1 MSEDRKDYYNEFG
14 KEDQNDGAD
23 NTSTTSNVDNSNIEC
38 ANTNQ
43 QNDLKKEQV
52 SYSFWAEQV
61 AASESSFTEG
71 EYVTEKSTDS
81 ERGQG
86 DFYSQSQ
93 AYGAESGDGS
103 MSGIGFQ
110 VVDGRA
116 DESVRKPRFATRL
129 LKGMCAALFFGVIA
143 AGTFIGVNN
152 LYYHLNPEQSPIHFQ
167 FGSNSKDGSG
177 GLKLVNAGYGGQIQA
192 TTTTDGN
199 ISQPTNIKTVIKDAM
214 PSIVTITSTFEQD
227 YNWFGQRGSE
237 EYDGGGSGIIIG
249 KSDTELLIA
258 TNNHVIEG
266 AKNILIQ
273 FIDDTEGH
281 ATVKG
286 TDPSM
291 DLAVV
296 AVPLSEISKVTLQEI
311 EIANIGNSDD
321 VEVGEMV
328 VAIGNA
334 LGYGQSTTVGYISAK
349 DREVSVE
356 DKLMILLQTDAS
368 INPGN
373 SGGALI
379 NMDGEVVGI
388 NTLKY
393 VAEKVEGMG
402 FAIPISTAMPILQ
415 DLMNREVIADDDKG
429 YLGVYID
436 NVTEEVSAFFNWP
449 VGVLVVSPIE
459 GGAAEKAGIVNG
471 DIIVGVNGTKISNT
485 VQLQEKVN
493 SYRHGTSIQVTVMR
507 SVNGEYVEKEFT
519 VTLEKRSV
527 DVK

>member
-1 MSEDRKDYYNEFG
+1 
-14 KEDQNDGAD
+14 
-23 NTSTTSNVDNSNIEC
+23 
-38 ANTNQ
+38 
-43 QNDLKKEQV
+43 
-52 SYSFWAEQV
+52 
-61 AASESSFTEG
+61 
-71 EYVTEKSTDS
+71 
-81 ERGQG
+81 
-86 DFYSQSQ
+86 
-93 AYGAESGDGS
+93 
-103 MSGIGFQ
+103 
-110 VVDGRA
+110 
-116 DESVRKPRFATRL
+116 
-129 LKGMCAALFFGVIA
+129 
-143 AGTFIGVNN
+143 
-152 LYYHLNPEQSPIHFQ
+152 
-167 FGSNSKDGSG
+167 
-177 GLKLVNAGYGGQIQA
+177 
-192 TTTTDGN
+192 
-199 ISQPTNIKTVIKDAM
+199 VIKDAM

>member
-1 MSEDRKDYYNEFG
+1 MSEDRKDYYDEFG
-14 KEDQNDGAD
+14 KEYKSDSPD
-23 NTSTTSNVDNSNIEC
+23 NTSTADYVENGNMNYSEN
-38 ANTNQ
+38 ANQ

-71 EYVTEKSTDS
+71 EFVIDTSTDS
-81 ERGQG
+81 TSGQG
-86 DFYSQSQ
+86 DFYHQSQ
-93 AYGAESGDGS
+93 VYGESGDES
-103 MSGIGFQ
+103 LSGIGFQ
-110 VVDGRA
+110 AVDGTA
-116 DESVRKPRFATRL
+116 GVQVRKPRFAVRL

-152 LYYHLNPEQSPIHFQ
+152 LYYHLNPEQSPIYFQ
-167 FGSNSKDGSG
+167 FGTNSKDSG
-177 GLKLVNAGYGGQIQA
+177 AGLKLVNAGYGKQIQA

-199 ISQPTNIKTVIKDAM
+199 ISQPTNVKTVIKDAM
-214 PSIVTITSTFEQD
+214 PSIVTITSTFTQD
-227 YNWFGQRGSE
+227 YNWFGQKGSE

-249 KSDTELLIA
+249 KSDTDLLIA

-273 FIDDTEGH
+273 FIDDTEVH
-281 ATVKG
+281 ATIKG

-356 DKLMILLQTDAS
+356 DKMMILLQTDAS

-402 FAIPISTAMPILQ
+402 FAIPISAAMPILQ
-415 DLMNREVIADDDKG
+415 DLMNREVIADDEKG

-449 VGVLVVSPIE
+449 VGVLVTSPIE